1 MNQWVQF
8 DSFPK
13 GPVTTGQICAVYGV
27 PVDWI
32 VQFPE
37 FNPQTQYLQGDI
49 ILGYQKTWLR
59 FMPAATRK
67 VFREASKTLK
77 GRPYWD
83 QSLGFKINWQSGL
96 THIKASNMVNHRW
109 VFMVKEAGTGQYYVI
124 GKPPVGAEIAISYSN
139 EQGTVTEFSASFQ
152 ALHRAPLYTGV
163 NRSVIRLVDAQG
175 NFIIDAEGNY
185 VCSIGPAV
193 GLPDTP
199 TVGDFTTGDFDF
211 TNNDFIVP

>member
-59 FMPAATRK
+59 FVPAATRK

-124 GKPPVGAEIAISYSN
+124 GKPPVGAEIAISYTN

-163 NRSVIRLVDAQG
+163 NRSAIRVTDAAG
-175 NFIIDAEGNY
+175 NFITDGEGNY
-185 VCSIGPAV
+185 VGSIGAPGSWPAIPA
-193 GLPDTP
+193 GTDFSSI
-199 TVGDFTTGDFDF
+199 DFTG
-211 TNNDFIVP
+211 NNFIVI